1 MVEAENVSWV
11 KCSPEEYA
19 LLQRIRN
26 DVISLKTEFRRAEE
40 RRTFHLEA
48 GNLEMAKLTSETI
61 DKIVKEIKGLERE
74 IEHLESVC
82 FVG

>member
-1 MVEAENVSWV
+1 MVEDENVSWV

-19 LLQRIRN
+19 LVLRFRN

-40 RRTFHLEA
+40 RRTFYLED

-74 IEHLESVC
+74 VEHLESVC
-82 FVG
+82 L

>member
-1 MVEAENVSWV
+1 MLN
-11 KCSPEEYA
+11 
-19 LLQRIRN
+19 
-26 DVISLKTEFRRAEE
+26 
-40 RRTFHLEA
+40 
-48 GNLEMAKLTSETI
+48 MAKLTSETI

>member
-1 MVEAENVSWV
+1 MSWV

-19 LLQRIRN
+19 LVLRFRN

-40 RRTFHLEA
+40 RRTFYLED

-74 IEHLESVC
+74 VEHLESVC
-82 FVG
+82 L